1 MLSNFKATLHFLVAI
16 KCSISWMQ
24 HNSSELPPGEGIPSA
39 SDTFGQGHLAAT
51 VTRWWCAPDEVVRHQ
66 KSFGLIFI
74 SQNTTCE
81 IKFHRWGRTR
91 SPRPPPECRRR
102 RGERRRGERWRRAT
116 KQLFN
121 KSFVR
126 FGPFFSNRTKT
137 NTFDVVRPYFVN
149 KHEHDQI

>member
-39 SDTFGQGHLAAT
+39 SDTFGQGHLAAA
-51 VTRWWCAPDEVVRHQ
+51 VTCWWCAPDEVVRHQ

-102 RGERRRGERWRRAT
+102 RGKVGGGNVGDG
-116 KQLFN
+116 QQSSFSISP
-121 KSFVR
+121 SFVLVLSSPTEPKQTR
-126 FGPFFSNRTKT
+126 STS
-137 NTFDVVRPYFVN
+137 FVLTS
-149 KHEHDQI
+149 